1 VGDALEKWLDARRLD
16 IELAVR
22 MGWTTVQRGGRAWL
36 AIPFMR
42 NGKVVTTQYRALDAK
57 EFRFAT
63 GSEVELWNCDVLKDT
78 SLNHIPLIIC
88 EGALDGLAVMQSGFQ
103 RVVAIPGWSDANFN
117 AVKYEPFI
125 RHEAAI
131 KRAGQIIVAQHN
143 DNAGAAMLKAI
154 ANFFCD
160 AKDIRYVRWQADAN
174 DANDQLK
181 LGGERSVV
189 LCINHAIAM
198 DPPGGVI
205 SGFSDAPPEP
215 ERKIWKMGHPD
226 FDKLVACRSREV
238 SLLTGIPSAGKT
250 TFATF
255 ICHHLVRVNDLRIGM
270 GLFETDTREVLD
282 QLMRLHGVF
291 PETLDA
297 DKRDKVLTF
306 LNDHYRLFKMVDEE
320 HETHGMGWLK
330 QMVHRLCARDGCNMI
345 VIDPWNELEHML
357 EPGETMTQYIN
368 LALKRL
374 REWADKFDAHIMVI
388 AHPKKVPDKHI
399 PKGYDVAES
408 AAFFNKPG
416 MGWTIS
422 QNDDGI
428 TELHLWKVRNR
439 QQTGCSPNAKAKFI
453 FDERAMTYKKARS

>member
-1 VGDALEKWLDARRLD
+1 MGDALEKW
-16 IELAVR
+16 
-22 MGWTTVQRGGRAWL
+22 
-36 AIPFMR
+36 
-42 NGKVVTTQYRALDAK
+42 
-57 EFRFAT
+57 
-63 GSEVELWNCDVLKDT
+63 
-78 SLNHIPLIIC
+78 
-88 EGALDGLAVMQSGFQ
+88 
-103 RVVAIPGWSDANFN
+103 
-117 AVKYEPFI
+117 
-125 RHEAAI
+125 
-131 KRAGQIIVAQHN
+131 
-143 DNAGAAMLKAI
+143 
-154 ANFFCD
+154 
-160 AKDIRYVRWQADAN
+160 
-174 DANDQLK
+174 
-181 LGGERSVV
+181 
-189 LCINHAIAM
+189 
-198 DPPGGVI
+198 
-205 SGFSDAPPEP
+205 
-215 ERKIWKMGHPD
+215 
-226 FDKLVACRSREV
+226 
-238 SLLTGIPSAGKT
+238 
-250 TFATF
+250 
-255 ICHHLVRVNDLRIGM
+255 
-270 GLFETDTREVLD
+270 
-282 QLMRLHGVF
+282 
-291 PETLDA
+291 LDA

-439 QQTGCSPNAKAKFI
+439 QQTGCSPNAKAKLI